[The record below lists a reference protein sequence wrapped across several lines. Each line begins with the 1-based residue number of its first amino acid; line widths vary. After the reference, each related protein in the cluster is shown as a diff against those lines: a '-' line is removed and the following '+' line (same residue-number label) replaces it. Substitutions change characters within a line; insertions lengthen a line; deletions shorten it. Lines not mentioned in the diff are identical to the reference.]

1 MMVGIFSLQRY
12 VPSYLLPW
20 LYCCLCN
27 HTSGVSW
34 RRSREHGG
42 ENPPGICE
50 ARCLSLLQR
59 ALRFA
64 RRVPLAR
71 GMSDNEALSLFWKDT
86 LWRVPS
92 TGRLGAFGAFEA
104 VRRGFLQPPLSL
116 TRRAPPGAGRDPL
129 EEMYGVRMV
138 DLESLFF
145 VLIETFGS
153 CDSQLDCFT
162 ALRGTDSLPTL
173 LCVGGWRVVVR
184 MGLCLK
190 DKSTAGTD
198 MTCQILFDKIFGC
211 QCRFACLLCKCS
223 LCLGLGRKSVV
234 QIFVE
239 RENSRGI
246 RPANWCESF
255 PLFGRPW
262 WAHGIF
268 AFAALAPGFE
278 AGSWV
283 ARIGFGLSPFVM
295 QKGWFAFPSSVSLD
309 IIPVSLQMMALPPL
323 KPLRLAARPYFSLGG
338 FFCATSE
345 RSVFCSFA
353 GKKRM

>member
-71 GMSDNEALSLFWKDT
+71 GMSDNEALSLF
-86 LWRVPS
+86 S
-92 TGRLGAFGAFEA
+92 

-153 CDSQLDCFT
+153 CDSQLDCY
-162 ALRGTDSLPTL
+162 
-173 LCVGGWRVVVR
+173 C
-184 MGLCLK
+184 
-190 DKSTAGTD
+190 
-198 MTCQILFDKIFGC
+198 
-211 QCRFACLLCKCS
+211 
-223 LCLGLGRKSVV
+223 
-234 QIFVE
+234 
-239 RENSRGI
+239 
-246 RPANWCESF
+246 
-255 PLFGRPW
+255 
-262 WAHGIF
+262 
-268 AFAALAPGFE
+268 
-278 AGSWV
+278 V
-283 ARIGFGLSPFVM
+283 AR
-295 QKGWFAFPSSVSLD
+295 
-309 IIPVSLQMMALPPL
+309 
-323 KPLRLAARPYFSLGG
+323 Y
-338 FFCATSE
+338 
-345 RSVFCSFA
+345 
-353 GKKRM
+353 